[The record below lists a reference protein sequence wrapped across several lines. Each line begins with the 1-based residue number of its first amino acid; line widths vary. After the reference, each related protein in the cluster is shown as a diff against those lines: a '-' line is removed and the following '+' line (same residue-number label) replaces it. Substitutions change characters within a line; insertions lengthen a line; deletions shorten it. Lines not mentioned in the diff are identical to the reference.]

1 MPIQVILFDI
11 GGVFFKWKDR
21 WLFSNIASRFGL
33 FEQRLVDE
41 CKKEMPNLR
50 LGKISEQEMWQKI
63 GRQINSKELSNV
75 NDSLIHDFFKSK
87 IDINDSVFVVIK
99 QLQKKNIKTGILS
112 NTALPMHSAVE
123 ELIDMSYFD
132 FLFLSYEIG
141 MEKPDKGIFEH
152 VTKKM
157 PYSKEEIL
165 FVDDRLSN
173 VNAAK
178 NFGMKALHFTDTIH
192 LIAYLNNLEIL

>member
-21 WLFSNIASRFGL
+21 WLFNDIADRFGL
-33 FEQRLVDE
+33 SELHLTDE
-41 CKKEMPNLR
+41 CQKEMPNLR
-50 LGKISEQEMWQKI
+50 LGKISEQEMWQRI
-63 GRQINSKELSNV
+63 GRQINSKELSNSK
-75 NDSLIHDFFKSK
+75 DPLIHDFFKSK
-87 IDINDSVFVVIK
+87 INIDDSVFATIR
-99 QLQKKNIKTGILS
+99 QLREKNIKMGILS

-123 ELIDMSYFD
+123 ELIDISYFD

-141 MEKPDKGIFEH
+141 MEKPDDAIFEH
-152 VTKKM
+152 VIEKI
-157 PYSKEEIL
+157 PHAREEIL

-178 NFGMKALHFTDTIH
+178 NFGMKAIHFMNTVHMVED
-192 LIAYLNNLEIL
+192 LNDLEIL

>member
-1 MPIQVILFDI
+1 MSIQVVLFDI

-21 WLFSNIASRFGL
+21 WLFSNIANRFGL
-33 FEQRLVDE
+33 PEQRLTDE
-41 CKKEMPNLR
+41 CRKELPNLR

-75 NDSLIHDFFKSK
+75 KNSLIHDFFKSK
-87 IDINDSVFVVIK
+87 INIDDSVFAVIK
-99 QLQKKNIKTGILS
+99 RLQKKNIKMGILS
-112 NTALPMHSAVE
+112 NTTSAMHSVVE

-132 FLFLSYEIG
+132 FLFLSYQIG
-141 MEKPDKGIFEH
+141 MEKPDNMIFEH
-152 VTKKM
+152 VAEKM
-157 PYSKEEIL
+157 PYSKEKIL

-178 NFGMKALHFTDTIH
+178 SFGMKAIHFIDTIH
-192 LIAYLNNLEIL
+192 LIVDLNDLEI